1 VFAVS
6 FFKNCS
12 FDGAGIRGFEDKQSG
27 DFEVRARAREVSA
40 WTANQRSGLVFK
52 QEVGEWF
59 GVGHAY
65 NAGDCDFCVVMTGL
79 VMI

>member
-6 FFKNCS
+6 FFKNCY

-59 GVGHAY
+59 GVGYPYHAGY
-65 NAGDCDFCVVMTGL
+65 GNFGVVVTGL

>member
-1 VFAVS
+1 VGAVS
-6 FFKNCS
+6 FFENCD
-12 FDGAGIRGFEDKQSG
+12 FDGAVFRGFQDKQSG
-27 DFEVRARAREVSA
+27 DLEVCARAREVSA

-65 NAGDCDFCVVMTGL
+65 DTDYGDLCVVLTGL